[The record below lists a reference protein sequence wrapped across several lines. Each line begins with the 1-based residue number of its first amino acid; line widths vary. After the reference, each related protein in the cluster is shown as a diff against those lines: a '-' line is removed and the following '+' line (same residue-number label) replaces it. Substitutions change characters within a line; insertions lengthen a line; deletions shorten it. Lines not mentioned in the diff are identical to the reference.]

1 MLQGG
6 ILPLRLTAAKS
17 RVGHA
22 EPAAGSIGAMQA
34 LAQLTMKT
42 SVALIGLR
50 ALNPYVTSVVNELET
65 AGKLTPYMPR
75 QGAAA
80 VVHPSQGS
88 DEAVMAVS
96 SFAFQGTNSHMV
108 LANTGGQLQA
118 STTGLHPGLWQR
130 QRFWYTSPS
139 RQLLQRARVDAG
151 IVTMQ
156 SSLSRASLAFLN
168 DHKIQGKTLF
178 PAAAM
183 LEMLLSSAMATQ
195 QEQPAAQQV
204 LHGISI
210 SAPLIVPTATSSA
223 IISCSLAYA
232 TGGLEMISITKSGRE
247 VPHLAGQA
255 GLSSAVCG
263 KSRAAGSLQQRM
275 FDAFLKEAAAVLRAV
290 VPKLVSHAAGSPPMS
305 TGQLAAAAVLSGSQ
319 TGGFLMHPAVLDSM
333 THTAAVLQASTSS
346 EAGQTRI
353 PVGMDG
359 IVGPSDDVTAR
370 NLDPWCSGL
379 LNGLTEEGSALA
391 SFSLA
396 GLNARAVQLFGFQ
409 AKVRWMREVKGS

>member
-1 MLQGG
+1 
-6 ILPLRLTAAKS
+6 
-17 RVGHA
+17 
-22 EPAAGSIGAMQA
+22 MQA
-34 LAQLTMKT
+34 VAQLTMKT
-42 SVALIGLR
+42 SVALVGLR

-65 AGKLTPYMPR
+65 AGKLIPYLPR

-80 VVHPSQGS
+80 VGHPSQGS

-96 SFAFQGTNSHMV
+96 SFAFQGTNSHMI

-139 RQLLQRARVDAG
+139 RQLLQRGKVGAG
-151 IVTMQ
+151 LVIMQ
-156 SSLSRASLAFLN
+156 SSLSRTSLAFLN

-183 LEMLLSSAMATQ
+183 LEMLLCSAMTAH

-204 LHGISI
+204 LGDITI
-210 SAPLIVPTATSSA
+210 SAPLVIPTAASSV
-223 IISCSLAYA
+223 IISCSLTYA
-232 TGGLEMISITKSGRE
+232 TGRLEMKSVTESGRE

-255 GLSSAVCG
+255 GLSTAIRS

-275 FDAFLKEAAAVLRAV
+275 FDAFLKEAAGVLGAI
-290 VPKLVSHAAGSPPMS
+290 VPKLVSHAAGSLPNS
-305 TGQLAAAAVLSGSQ
+305 TGQLAADIPLSGSQ
-319 TGGFLMHPAVLDSM
+319 PGGYVMHPAVLDSM
-333 THTAAVLQASTSS
+333 THTAAVLQSSTSP

-353 PVGMDG
+353 PAGMDG
-359 IVGPSDDVTAR
+359 LVGPSDDVTAR
-370 NLDPWCSGL
+370 NADPWCSGM
-379 LNGLTEEGSALA
+379 LNGLTAEGSALA

-396 GLNARAVQLFGFQ
+396 GLNSRVVQLVGFQ
-409 AKVRWMREVKGS
+409 AKVRWVRVSRILAALPADL